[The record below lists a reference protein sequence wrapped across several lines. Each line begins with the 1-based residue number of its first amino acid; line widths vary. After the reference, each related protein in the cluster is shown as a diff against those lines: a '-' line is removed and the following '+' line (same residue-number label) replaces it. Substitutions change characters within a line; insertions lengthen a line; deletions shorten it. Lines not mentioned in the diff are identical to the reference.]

1 MGLNELE
8 EKLNVCSK
16 KIDLLVAKIDGLL
29 GTAPLADEI
38 DESEC
43 KAEDTS
49 YLDLYNNIVDD
60 INMVIATPPKQTFTD
75 SEPLSWPVEEIRG

>member
-8 EKLNVCSK
+8 EKLNVCSR

-38 DESEC
+38 D
-43 KAEDTS
+43 
-49 YLDLYNNIVDD
+49 DLKGFD
-60 INMVIATPPKQTFTD
+60 MVIATPPKQTFTD
-75 SEPLSWPVEEIRG
+75 SEPLPWPVEEIRG